1 MACHVFVCR
10 KLFFINNS
18 NRRFVE
24 LGHKGHD
31 HGVWIPSGCSKLTGP
46 ILLTTFICIFSNFP
60 LEGKSHLKSLLP
72 GCKFCFIDQFCGRR
86 LPVLCVS
93 LVFLN
98 GAEQRMLGN
107 IIWLLGSLWE
117 SERGR
122 KLLFYCEVCQM
133 ISEKLWYHS
142 EAMPSWIETARLG
155 RHLERAY
162 NSSGLVWAFIRNSSI
177 GSIYITVVECEN
189 KHSCGIA
196 LNISVQQGIKRELY
210 RWTTDKHNSSS
221 SGQFN
226 WGTK

>member
-1 MACHVFVCR
+1 MTCHIFVGKYFLSTIRITYLWCAS
-10 KLFFINNS
+10 NS
-18 NRRFVE
+18 LRFPEVA
-24 LGHKGHD
+24 
-31 HGVWIPSGCSKLTGP
+31 VSPQSP
-46 ILLTTFICIFSNFP
+46 AQPPTTFICIFSSFR
-60 LEGKSHLKSLLP
+60 LEGKGRLKPLLP
-72 GCKFCFIDQFCGRR
+72 GCKFCFIYQFCVSG
-86 LPVLCVS
+86 LCVS
-93 LVFLN
+93 FVFLN
-98 GAEQRMLGN
+98 GESRMLGN
-107 IIWLLGSLWE
+107 IIWLSRSFWE

-142 EAMPSWIETARLG
+142 YAVPSWIETAHLG
-155 RHLERAY
+155 RHLEWAY

-196 LNISVQQGIKRELY
+196 LNISIQRGIKRELY

-221 SGQFN
+221 NGQFN